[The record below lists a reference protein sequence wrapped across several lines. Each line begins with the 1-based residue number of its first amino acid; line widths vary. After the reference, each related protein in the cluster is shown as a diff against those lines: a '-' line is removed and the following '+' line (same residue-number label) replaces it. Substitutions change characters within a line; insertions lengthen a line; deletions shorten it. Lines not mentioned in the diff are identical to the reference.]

1 MEGQKT
7 RGQFFSAWLLIVGMI
22 VLKDTKAA
30 YHSLEM
36 CFTAVGTTKS
46 LLDFTM
52 VGSMN
57 GVQGSFYGK
66 KNQQLVIKESWV
78 SQALG
83 AQYIEEK
90 RQKLVYNEIDFLWA
104 LQNWIQN
111 DTKGESNHTVQFWHD
126 CHLDGDIHM
135 SSHFWYAVDGE
146 TFCGINEK
154 LKHWV
159 AMKPEAECFRP
170 FWEVI
175 FPYKKIKRYMEEDCI
190 EPLRKVLKYS
200 SKRENVP
207 PEVTVSRYDAPDGR
221 ITFSCRATGFYPRS
235 ILLHWEKDGALG
247 VWGQESSSGTLPNA
261 DATFYLQVTLE
272 LPPGDP
278 GTGYTCVVEHSELET
293 PAMFPVPGK
302 PPMVRPWVMA
312 LSILATVILLLSC
325 TVSFK
330 TWKKKKAGTTPQEQL
345 EGPLPLSPL
354 LLH

>member
-200 SKRENVP
+200 SKRENSSWEATYGETLGHGPKHTGNCHPAAELYCVLQDM
-207 PEVTVSRYDAPDGR
+207 EEKEGR
-221 ITFSCRATGFYPRS
+221 NNSTRTAGRTFTSF
-235 ILLHWEKDGALG
+235 
-247 VWGQESSSGTLPNA
+247 SSSSA
-261 DATFYLQVTLE
+261 LE
-272 LPPGDP
+272 
-278 GTGYTCVVEHSELET
+278 
-293 PAMFPVPGK
+293 K
-302 PPMVRPWVMA
+302 
-312 LSILATVILLLSC
+312 
-325 TVSFK
+325 
-330 TWKKKKAGTTPQEQL
+330 
-345 EGPLPLSPL
+345 
-354 LLH
+354 

>member
-200 SKRENVP
+200 SKRENGDSWEATYGETLGHGPKHTGNCHPAAELYCVLQDM
-207 PEVTVSRYDAPDGR
+207 EEKEGR
-221 ITFSCRATGFYPRS
+221 NNSTRTAGRTFTSF
-235 ILLHWEKDGALG
+235 
-247 VWGQESSSGTLPNA
+247 SSSSA
-261 DATFYLQVTLE
+261 LE
-272 LPPGDP
+272 
-278 GTGYTCVVEHSELET
+278 
-293 PAMFPVPGK
+293 K
-302 PPMVRPWVMA
+302 
-312 LSILATVILLLSC
+312 
-325 TVSFK
+325 
-330 TWKKKKAGTTPQEQL
+330 
-345 EGPLPLSPL
+345 
-354 LLH
+354 